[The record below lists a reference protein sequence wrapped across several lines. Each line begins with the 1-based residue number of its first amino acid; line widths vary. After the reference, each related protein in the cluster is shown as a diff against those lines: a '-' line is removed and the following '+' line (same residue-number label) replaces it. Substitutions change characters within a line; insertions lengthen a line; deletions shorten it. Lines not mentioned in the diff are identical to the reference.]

1 MMKQTSKLGTNE
13 EIHCTM
19 QYTHVE
25 GIVYFIHSSFIHFQ
39 KKKNPN
45 TMRILHLPRP
55 LKIAILY
62 MNEDIV
68 SLFTFT

>member
-1 MMKQTSKLGTNE
+1 MTNE

-19 QYTHVE
+19 PYTHVE
-25 GIVYFIHSSFIHFQ
+25 GIVYFVHSSFIHSQ
-39 KKKNPN
+39 DKIKHPN
-45 TMRILHLPRP
+45 TMRILHLPRS
-55 LKIAILY
+55 LKIVVLY